1 MAKLELSEETK
12 TGMEAVGA
20 ADLLIAV
27 AVQVDAE
34 QLRAAAK
41 QSILAMNAANPTSAF
56 AHRSSVSGGEQ
67 GGDRG

>member
-27 AVQVDAE
+27 AVQVDAD
-34 QLRAAAK
+34 QLRAAAT
-41 QSILAMNAANPTSAF
+41 QSVLSAWSAADHTSVCARWWRF
-56 AHRSSVSGGEQ
+56 RA
-67 GGDRG
+67 

>member
-34 QLRAAAK
+34 QLRAAAT
-41 QSILAMNAANPTSAF
+41 QSVLAMNAGRSCVRF
-56 AHRSSVSGGEQ
+56 AHGGGVSGRQQ
-67 GGDRG
+67 GGDCG